1 MTLILFI
8 LILSVLVFVHE
19 LGHFLMAKRAGIL
32 VEEFG
37 FGLPPRLWGKK
48 VGETLYS
55 INALPIGGFVKLYGE
70 DGGPRTEDR
79 GQMAE
84 DRNQMVRNQGRAYFE
99 KSIPR
104 RLSVLLAGVTMNL
117 LLALIAFSILYFV
130 YGIPTK
136 TGRVV
141 IAGIAENSPA
151 ELAELKLEDQV
162 ISIDGQKVFKM
173 EEFINLTKAKAGNL
187 VQLEIVR
194 EKDNPCRKEGEG
206 EAGEQNKVLGGTA
219 TGEIG
224 FQCHENNLIISLIP
238 RINPP
243 EGEGPL
249 GVAITDTELK
259 KYPWYQT
266 PYLGV
271 IEGFKE
277 SLSWGEMI
285 LDSLWKTVVTLVTK
299 GTVPKDIAGPIG
311 IFQITG
317 EVAKSGFLAVLQ
329 FLGILSVNLAI
340 INILPLPAL
349 DGGRLVLLGYEAV
362 TRKKLNPKVELAV
375 NNIGMAL
382 LLGLM
387 VLITINDILRL
398 VKR

>member
-8 LILSVLVFVHE
+8 LILSILVFVHE

-70 DGGPRTEDR
+70 DGLASLNGTS
-79 GQMAE
+79 G
-84 DRNQMVRNQGRAYFE
+84 GRAYFD
-99 KSIPR
+99 KSILKR
-104 RLSVLLAGVTMNL
+104 FLVLLAGVTMNL

-151 ELAELKLEDQV
+151 ELAELKLDDQV
-162 ISIDGQKVFKM
+162 VSIDGQKIFEM
-173 EEFINLTKAKAGNL
+173 EEFVDLAKAKAGKL
-187 VQLEIVR
+187 IQLEIVR

-206 EAGEQNKVLGGTA
+206 EAGEQNRVLGGTA
-219 TGEIG
+219 TGEVG

-243 EGEGPL
+243 AGEGPL

-277 SLSWGEMI
+277 SLAWGEMI
-285 LDSLWKTVVTLVTK
+285 LDSLWKTVVALVTK

-311 IFQITG
+311 IFQVTG

>member
-1 MTLILFI
+1 
-8 LILSVLVFVHE
+8 
-19 LGHFLMAKRAGIL
+19 L

-70 DGGPRTEDR
+70 DPSSSRQDGISE
-79 GQMAE
+79 GQVAK
-84 DRNQMVRNQGRAYFE
+84 GRAFFE
-99 KSIPR
+99 KSIWK
-104 RLSVLLAGVTMNL
+104 RLAVLLAGVTMNL
-117 LLALIAFSILYFV
+117 LLAVVAFSVLYFV

-136 TGRVV
+136 TGKVV
-141 IAGIAENSPA
+141 IAGIAKNSPA
-151 ELAELKLEDQV
+151 ELAELKLADQIIAV
-162 ISIDGQKVFKM
+162 DGKKIFKM
-173 EEFINLTKAKAGNL
+173 EKFVDLTKAKAGKL
-187 VQLEIVR
+187 IQLEIVR
-194 EKDNPCRKEGEG
+194 EKDNPCPKEIEGEI
-206 EAGEQNKVLGGTA
+206 EEQNKVLGGAA

-243 EGEGPL
+243 AGEGPL

-271 IEGFKE
+271 IAGFKD

-285 LDSLWKTVVTLVTK
+285 LDSLGKTLLALVTK

-311 IFQITG
+311 IFQVTG

-349 DGGRLVLLGYEAV
+349 DGGRLVFLGYEAV
-362 TRKKLNPKVELAV
+362 TRKKPNPKLELVV
-375 NNIGMAL
+375 NNIGMVF

>member
-1 MTLILFI
+1 MFI

-117 LLALIAFSILYFV
+117 LLGVIAFSVLYFV

-151 ELAELKLEDQV
+151 ELAELKLDDQV
-162 ISIDGQKVFKM
+162 VSIDGKKIFEM
-173 EEFINLTKAKAGNL
+173 EEFVDLAKAKAGQS
-187 VQLEIVR
+187 VRLEIVR
-194 EKDNPCRKEGEG
+194 EKDNPCRKETEG
-206 EAGEQNKVLGGTA
+206 EAGEQNKVLGGAA

-224 FQCHENNLIISLIP
+224 FQCQGNNLIVSVIP
-238 RINPP
+238 RVSPP
-243 EGEGPL
+243 AGEGPL

-277 SLSWGEMI
+277 SLAWGEMI
-285 LDSLWKTVVTLVTK
+285 LDSLGKTLLALVTK

-311 IFQITG
+311 IFQVTG

-349 DGGRLVLLGYEAV
+349 DGGRLVFLGYEAV
-362 TRKKLNPKVELAV
+362 TRKKPNPKVELAV